1 MLWPYNCQDAWYSG
15 SRSKITT
22 YLIMKIWNFGI
33 IGAGLIA
40 DFHAKAIQNIKNA
53 RLIGICDSNP
63 DKSNKL
69 AEKYNCRTFKDYL
82 ELLRSD
88 EIDIVT
94 IATPSGAHME
104 PTIEAALR
112 GKHVLCEKPLEI
124 SLERIDKM
132 IEAHNRAGTK
142 LGGIFNYRYHDSFK
156 YLKSAVDKGRFG
168 ILTYASVQVPWWRSD
183 AYYKDNW
190 HGTLNLDGGGA
201 LMNQSIH
208 MIDILQLLMGPVVS
222 LQAYTATLGHS
233 IEVEDTGAAVLKFK
247 NNALGAIYGS
257 TASFP
262 GQFRRI
268 EITGTKGT
276 VVQVEN
282 SFTVWQFADQTDA
295 DNEIINRFSQIEG
308 GGGVSDP
315 GAIPF
320 EPHAK
325 NIAAFIESL
334 DTGKTFEINGPE
346 ARKAV
351 EIVLA
356 VYLSAREQRAFTF

>member
-1 MLWPYNCQDAWYSG
+1 
-15 SRSKITT
+15 
-22 YLIMKIWNFGI
+22 MKIWNFGI

-40 DFHAKAIQNIKNA
+40 DFHAKAIQNIRNA
-53 RLIGICDSNP
+53 RLTGICSSNP
-63 DKSNKL
+63 DKARKL
-69 AEKYNCRTFKDYL
+69 AEKYNCKIFKDY
-82 ELLRSD
+82 EEMLRSG
-88 EIDIVT
+88 EIEVVT

-104 PTIEAALR
+104 PTIEAALY
-112 GKHVLCEKPLEI
+112 GKHVICEKPLEI

-132 IEAHNRAGTK
+132 IEAHARAGTK
-142 LGGIFNYRYHDSFK
+142 LGGIFNYRYHDSLK
-156 YLKSAVDKGRFG
+156 YLKSAVDNGRFG
-168 ILTYASVQVPWWRSD
+168 TITYASVHVPWWRSD
-183 AYYKDNW
+183 DYYKDSW
-190 HGTLNLDGGGA
+190 HGTLKLDGGGA
-201 LMNQSIH
+201 LMNQAIH
-208 MIDILQLLMGPVVS
+208 MIDILQHLMGPVDS

-233 IEVEDTGAAVLKFK
+233 IEVEDTAAAVLKFK
-247 NNALGAIYGS
+247 NNALGVIYGS

-276 VVQVEN
+276 VIQVEN
-282 SFTVWQFADQTDA
+282 SFKVWQFADQTEA
-295 DNEIINRFSQIEG
+295 DNEIFNRFNQIEG

-325 NIAAFIESL
+325 NIAAFIDSIE
-334 DTGKTFEINGPE
+334 TGKTFEINGPE

-356 VYLSAREQRAFTF
+356 IYTSAREKRDYIF

>member
-1 MLWPYNCQDAWYSG
+1 
-15 SRSKITT
+15 
-22 YLIMKIWNFGI
+22 MKIWNFGI

-40 DFHAKAIQNIKNA
+40 DFHAKAIQNLGNA
-53 RLIGICDSNP
+53 HLTGICSSNP
-63 DKSNKL
+63 DKARKL
-69 AEKYNCRTFKDYL
+69 AEKYNCRIFKDSG

-88 EIDIVT
+88 EIEIVI

-104 PTIEAALR
+104 PTIEAALC
-112 GKHVLCEKPLEI
+112 GKHVICEKPIEI

-132 IEAHNRAGTK
+132 IEAHNIAGTK
-142 LGGIFNYRYHDSFK
+142 LGGIFNYRFNDSLK
-156 YLKSAVDKGRFG
+156 YLKSAVDTGRFG
-168 ILTYASVQVPWWRSD
+168 TITYASIHVPWWRSD
-183 AYYKDNW
+183 DYYKDSW
-190 HGTLNLDGGGA
+190 HGTLKLDGGGA
-201 LMNQSIH
+201 LMNQAIH
-208 MIDILQLLMGPVVS
+208 MIDILQHLMGPVDS

-233 IEVEDTGAAVLKFK
+233 IEVEDTAAAVLKFK
-247 NNALGAIYGS
+247 NNALGVIYGS

-276 VVQVEN
+276 VIQVEN
-282 SFTVWQFADQTDA
+282 SFKVWQFADQTET
-295 DNEIINRFSQIEG
+295 DNEIFNTFNKIEG

-325 NIAAFIESL
+325 NIAAFIDSVET
-334 DTGKTFEINGPE
+334 DKTFEINGYE

-356 VYLSAREQRAFTF
+356 IYTSARNMRPFIF